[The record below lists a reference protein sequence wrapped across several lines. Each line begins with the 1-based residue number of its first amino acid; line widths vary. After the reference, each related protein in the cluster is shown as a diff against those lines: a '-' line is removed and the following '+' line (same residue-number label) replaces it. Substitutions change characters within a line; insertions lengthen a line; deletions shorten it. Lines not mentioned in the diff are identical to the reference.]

1 MAAEFN
7 DGKSFSNYLYLRKII
22 KQHHGQSKKIRNIQL
37 HLDWTHSCNINFDV
51 CKSDP
56 GFMVC
61 SHFDSQPNYF
71 GNKIRFKILFYI

>member
-7 DGKSFSNYLYLRKII
+7 DGKSISNYLYLRKII

-51 CKSDP
+51 
-56 GFMVC
+56 
-61 SHFDSQPNYF
+61 Y
-71 GNKIRFKILFYI
+71 